1 MWGEYMKK
9 ENNEKLDL
17 KRLNEV
23 IKTGR
28 NILKLSWVLM
38 LVGVILLITFLVK
51 EWNLLEFLSGV
62 IGVIS
67 PLFIGIVI
75 AWLLDPIV
83 SWLQKNGVKRGL
95 ATVIVFLSF
104 LSLIV
109 LFLVLMIPTLAS
121 EVNEFISFAPS
132 ILEYVKDT
140 GESIFN
146 KLSSLYIYD
155 FSTVKEHI
163 YSTLTNLLSSITI
176 GLPNF
181 IINTATTLVS
191 GGVSAVLG
199 LFAAFYLLFDFNN
212 VRKHLLSLLPRKM
225 HADAIS
231 LSDNLNK
238 TLKNY
243 VQGVLTIMFIL
254 FLFQSLTFTVIG
266 LSSPLLFGLFCAI
279 TNVIPYV
286 GPYIGGAPAVIVGF
300 TISPMTGI
308 GALIAVVVAQLLE
321 SNFLEPVVMSKTMK
335 LHPVTIMLGLLIFG
349 HFFGILGMI
358 LATPTIS
365 CLKVVF
371 GFFNEKYEFLD
382 NFNKNVDEEK

>member
-1 MWGEYMKK
+1 MWGESMKK
-9 ENNEKLDL
+9 ENNEKLDV
-17 KRLNEV
+17 KNLNDV

-28 NILKLSWVLM
+28 NILKLSWVLL
-38 LVGVILLITFLVK
+38 LVGVFLLVTFLIK
-51 EWNLLEFLSGV
+51 EWNLLQFLSGV
-62 IGVIS
+62 IKVIS

-75 AWLLDPIV
+75 AWLLEPIV
-83 SWLQKNGVKRGL
+83 SWLHKNGIKRGT
-95 ATVIVFLSF
+95 ATVLVFLGF
-104 LSLIV
+104 LSLII
-109 LFLVLMIPTLAS
+109 LFLVLMIPALAS
-121 EVNEFISFAPS
+121 EVNEFIGFAPS
-132 ILEYVKDT
+132 LLDYIKNAA
-140 GESIFN
+140 ESFFS
-146 KLSSLYIYD
+146 KLSNLYNYD
-155 FSTVKEHI
+155 FNTVKEHLYI
-163 YSTLTNLLSSITI
+163 TITNLLSSITV

-181 IINTATTLVS
+181 IINFATALVS
-191 GGVSAVLG
+191 GGLNVVLG

-212 VRKHLLSLLPRKM
+212 VRKHVLSLLPKKI

-231 LSDNLNK
+231 LTDNLDK
-238 TLKNY
+238 TLKKY
-243 VQGVLTIMFIL
+243 VQGVLTIMLIL
-254 FLFQSLTFTVIG
+254 FIFQSITFTVVG

-308 GALIAVVVAQLLE
+308 GVLIAIVVAQLLE
-321 SNFLEPVVMSKTMK
+321 MNFLEPVVMSKTMK

-371 GFFNEKYEFLD
+371 GFFNEKYEILD
-382 NFNKNVDEEK
+382 SFNKNVDEEK

>member
-1 MWGEYMKK
+1 MWGDVMKK
-9 ENNEKLDL
+9 ENNEKLDIR
-17 KRLNEV
+17 RLNDV

-38 LVGVILLITFLVK
+38 LVGVILLVTFLVK
-51 EWNLLEFLSGV
+51 EWNLLHFLSSV

-75 AWLLDPIV
+75 AWLLDPVV
-83 SWLQKNGVKRGL
+83 SWLQKNGIKRGL
-95 ATVIVFLSF
+95 ATILVFLGF

-109 LFLVLMIPTLAS
+109 LFLVLMIPALGK
-121 EVNEFISFAPS
+121 EVNEFIAFAPS
-132 ILEYVKDT
+132 ILDYIKNS
-140 GESIFN
+140 GETLFN
-146 KLSSLYIYD
+146 RLSALYAYD
-155 FSTVKEHI
+155 FSAVKEHI
-163 YSTLTNLLSSITI
+163 YNALTNLLSSITI

-181 IINTATTLVS
+181 VISAATTLVS
-191 GGVSAVLG
+191 GGVSAILG

-212 VRKHLLSLLPRKM
+212 VRKHLLSLLPKKV

-231 LSDNLNK
+231 LTDNLNK

-254 FLFQSLTFTVIG
+254 FVFQSLAFTVVG

-371 GFFNEKYEFLD
+371 GFFNEKYEILES
-382 NFNKNVDEEK
+382 FNKNVDEEK

>member
-1 MWGEYMKK
+1 MWGDVMKK
-9 ENNEKLDL
+9 ENNEKLDVR
-17 KRLNEV
+17 RLNDV

-51 EWNLLEFLSGV
+51 EWNLLQFLSGV
-62 IGVIS
+62 ISVIS

-75 AWLLDPIV
+75 AWLLDPVV
-83 SWLQKNGVKRGL
+83 SWLQKNGIKRGL
-95 ATVIVFLSF
+95 ATILVFLGF

-109 LFLVLMIPTLAS
+109 LFLVLMIPALGK
-121 EVNEFISFAPS
+121 EVNEFIAFAPS
-132 ILEYVKDT
+132 ILEYIKNS
-140 GESIFN
+140 GETLFN
-146 KLSSLYIYD
+146 RLSTLYSYD
-155 FSTVKEHI
+155 FSAVKEHI
-163 YSTLTNLLSSITI
+163 YNALTNLLSSITI

-181 IINTATTLVS
+181 IINVATTLVS
-191 GGVSAVLG
+191 GGVSAILG

-212 VRKHLLSLLPRKM
+212 VRRHLLSLFPKKM

-231 LSDNLNK
+231 LTDNLNK

-254 FLFQSLTFTVIG
+254 FVFQSLAFTVVG

-371 GFFNEKYEFLD
+371 GFFNEKYEILES
-382 NFNKNVDEEK
+382 FNKNVDEEK